1 MNARKST
8 LDPSQID
15 AIEGRLAGTLRPV
28 EPPGDFVQRLRGHI
42 HLPERT
48 QIVLRLREWQRLGLA
63 VGAVLSG
70 TVVVLTFA
78 RAIYQLLW
86 RRSG

>member
-1 MNARKST
+1 MSVRKSN
-8 LDPSQID
+8 LEPSQID

-28 EPPGDFVQRLRGHI
+28 QPPGDFVQRLRGRI
-42 HLPERT
+42 RLPERT
-48 QIVLRLREWQRLGLA
+48 QIVIRLREWQRLGLA

-70 TVVVLTFA
+70 MVALLTFA
-78 RAIYQLLW
+78 RFMYQLFW